1 MNQNILFP
9 GDRLAEFC
17 RANGIA
23 SLAVFGSAL
32 RDDFGPQSDIDL
44 LVEFEPGQTPGLRF
58 VEHRCR
64 TLGPVRQAGRHPD
77 SPVCRTK
84 SELHSQERVFSFRNF
99 AQSLSR
105 YLAEVWSGRGQLVRL
120 VFRIFGGVSK
130 SVQDVWRDVSA
141 GRVVVAKLAQEAPE
155 AAVRLGRAGSVP
167 VLLPWTCAMRTV
179 RFLPRSVRRSSLRCA
194 KGVL

>member
-64 TLGPVRQAGRHPD
+64 TLGPVRQAGGHPD

-99 AQSLSR
+99 ARGLSR

-120 VFRIFGGVSK
+120 VFISR
-130 SVQDVWRDVSA
+130 VQDVWRDVSA

-194 KGVL
+194 TGVL

>member
-1 MNQNILFP
+1 MNQNILSP

-17 RANGIA
+17 RTNGIA
-23 SLAVFGSAL
+23 SLAVFGSAF

-44 LVEFEPGQTPGLRF
+44 LVEFELGQTPGLRF

-120 VFRIFGGVSK
+120 VFRISGGVSK
-130 SVQDVWRDVSA
+130 SVQDVWRDVSV